1 MESVI
6 PTLYLYSRVSTAKQ
20 TDEMKFGLDRQQESE
35 KVDETI
41 ERFSSMPVITISDAG
56 LSAYKKEHLDKGN
69 LGKFVDLY
77 NQGKIHKDSILAMEK
92 LDRFSR
98 LGLTEGMNI
107 ATGLLQFGLK
117 IYTWEDKELY
127 TRNNLYQMFK
137 MGMKLDGAADYSKNL
152 SINVVGS
159 TLERL
164 KAFQEGK
171 VNEEGQPIAVNG
183 VGSHAWWIDTSSGY
197 VKPHEYYWPIAKE
210 IVGWILK
217 GLGHQKIR
225 EKLNEADY
233 PPPRKKEH
241 WGTNLVTRFHLD
253 DKILGTRELTL
264 DGNKYV
270 LRNYYPP
277 LVSITEFEKIKEIKK
292 RNRSGRNGKKRNAG
306 LFVGFKKLRCGKCG
320 RTINTFI
327 SKSGEP
333 NETMRYRCAGK
344 YDEKIHCDATTV
356 DGKFFET
363 ALIRL
368 VGTVISEPPKVDQ
381 SHILADLD
389 ARLKSTETDLND
401 YSKLI
406 KQANSASR
414 LLMMEELNNIGEEK
428 LKIEQEIQSIKNVP
442 VSDPISINKI
452 ESSVIDY
459 TQTESRIKWREQF
472 YSHIKAIKVNLS
484 NGFIDIHVELY
495 NGNTVQSC
503 LIKNKYL
510 IHYDDTYFNSY
521 HQSNES
527 GGANAYDAANNWV
540 GTDKLGNEIKLLDI
554 DEHFIEHSNKI
565 LPSIHAV
572 IQNGLKDESLFLQ
585 RDIAIP
591 KLRHK
596 LKSYADFFKKMK
608 RNAA

>member
-1 MESVI
+1 MESII
-6 PTLYLYSRVSTAKQ
+6 PTLYLYSRVSTEKQ
-20 TDEMKFGLDRQQESE
+20 TTDGKYGLERQQESK
-35 KVDETI
+35 KVDETK
-41 ERFSSMPVITISDAG
+41 ERFSAMPVMTFADAG
-56 LSAYKKEHLDKGN
+56 LSAYKKDHLNKGN
-69 LGKFVDLY
+69 LGKFVDLVI
-77 NQGKIHKDSILAMEK
+77 QGKIAKGSILAMEK
-92 LDRFSR
+92 IDRFSR
-98 LGLTEGMNI
+98 LGLTEAQNI
-107 ATGLLQFGLK
+107 STQLLHLGIK

-127 TRNNLYQMFK
+127 ARDDLPQAIK
-137 MGMKLDGAADYSKNL
+137 MALKLQGATEYSKNL

-171 VNEEGQPIAVNG
+171 VDNEGSPLAVNG

-210 IVGWILK
+210 IVGWILE

-225 EKLNEADY
+225 EKLHDARY
-233 PPPRKKEH
+233 VPPRKKKS
-241 WGTNLVTRFHLD
+241 WGMNLITRFHLD
-253 DKILGTRELTL
+253 DKLLGTRELTL

-277 LVSITEFEKIKEIKK
+277 LISIEKFEKIKAIKK
-292 RNRSGRNGKKRNAG
+292 RNRSGRNGKKKNAG

-327 SKSGEP
+327 GKSGKP
-333 NETMRYRCAGK
+333 NETMRYKCAGK
-344 YDEKIHCDATTV
+344 YDEKIHCDSSTV
-356 DGKFFET
+356 DGKFLET
-363 ALIRL
+363 ALIKL

-381 SHILADLD
+381 SHVLADLE
-389 ARLKSTETDLND
+389 ARLKSSETDLND

-414 LLMMEELNNIGEEK
+414 LLMMQELNKIGEEK

-442 VSDPISINKI
+442 VTDPLSINKI

-459 TQTESRIKWREQF
+459 TRTQSRIEWREQF

-495 NGNTVQSC
+495 NGNTVQGC

-510 IHYDDTYFNSY
+510 VHYDDRYFNSY
-521 HQSNES
+521 HKVDES
-527 GGANAYDAANNWV
+527 GGATAYDAANNWI
-540 GTDKLGNEIKLLDI
+540 GIDKLGNKIELLDI
-554 DEHFIEHSNKI
+554 DEHFIEHSHNFAPYLQEIIAYSLQGEK
-565 LPSIHAV
+565 
-572 IQNGLKDESLFLQ
+572 LFLDQ
-585 RDIAIP
+585 DKAIP
-591 KLRHK
+591 KLLNK
-596 LKSYADFFKKMK
+596 LKGYAEFLNKIK
-608 RNAA
+608 RSAA